1 MVLRD
6 KVYRMVRIGALVT
19 GLVIVQQLIARI
31 LFGLAFDWTV
41 VPQLALANIGIVFA
55 WFYLMKPDKKI
66 PVFVTLIAA
75 FCLALW
81 LRAVL
86 LYIGAF
92 RFIAPLVVSFVERQI
107 ALVWSFIAMPQFI
120 PAALAAVILLL
131 LLPRAKAVYRKVS
144 TSGFFII
151 PGIK

>member
-6 KVYRMVRIGALVT
+6 KIYRMVRIGALVT

-31 LFGLAFDWTV
+31 LFGLVFDWSV

-55 WFYLMKPDKKI
+55 WFYFMKQEKKI
-66 PVFVTLIAA
+66 PAFVAVIAA

-86 LYIGAF
+86 IYIGVF
-92 RFIAPLVVSFVERQI
+92 RFVAPLVISFVEKQI
-107 ALVWSFIAMPQFI
+107 ALVWSFISMPQFI
-120 PAALAAVILLL
+120 PAAIAAVILLM
-131 LLPRAKAVYRKVS
+131 LLPRAKTVYKRVS
-144 TSGFFII
+144 SNGFFII